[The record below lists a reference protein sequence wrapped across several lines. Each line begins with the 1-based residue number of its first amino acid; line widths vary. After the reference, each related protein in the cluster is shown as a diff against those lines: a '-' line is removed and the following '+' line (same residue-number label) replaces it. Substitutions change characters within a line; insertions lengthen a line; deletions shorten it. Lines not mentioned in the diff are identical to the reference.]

1 MSSATPSTMPALAKA
16 VRHMTA
22 YDPSVTE
29 TAKLIVDRHQ
39 RSSGIRP
46 AAVLWPEILRDVHA
60 LSLDQ
65 RTETDLACAC
75 YGLLFVVPI
84 AD

>member
-1 MSSATPSTMPALAKA
+1 MEPAEPSIGDA
-16 VRHMTA
+16 
-22 YDPSVTE
+22 
-29 TAKLIVDRHQ
+29 AKLIVDRHR

-46 AAVLWPEILRDVHA
+46 AAVVWPEILRDVHA
-60 LSLDQ
+60 LNLDQ

>member
-1 MSSATPSTMPALAKA
+1 MEPLEQSIA
-16 VRHMTA
+16 
-22 YDPSVTE
+22 E
-29 TAKLIVDRHQ
+29 TAKLIVVRHQ

-46 AAVLWPEILRDVHA
+46 AAVVWPEILRDVHA

-65 RTETDLACAC
+65 ATETALARAC
-75 YGLLFVVPI
+75 YALLFVVPI